1 MLKELEQ
8 GVNKLKL
15 FEGGVANTE
24 SKKELVTLWNE
35 RFQFIQVIPNA
46 MYKLYCSVIDFYLQT
61 SFRTMEPVLNLRRV
75 ILGLSSRYNYSAN
88 LRYLIFT

>member
-15 FEGGVANTE
+15 LEGCEIDTE

-35 RFQFIQVIPNA
+35 RFQFIQVISYDDVEHN
-46 MYKLYCSVIDFYLQT
+46 F
-61 SFRTMEPVLNLRRV
+61 
-75 ILGLSSRYNYSAN
+75 
-88 LRYLIFT
+88 